1 MQPTNLF
8 FSFLVEL
15 IKRLKTA
22 KPKFF
27 IYLQDAAL
35 VLGAITGIPA
45 FLEQYNIVL
54 PPAVTMFE
62 NKFVA
67 AATVGFLIASQLTS
81 QSTIN
86 SISPQG
92 PVNKQTN
99 PVALPFT
106 AKMEEK
112 QAIKEGKPT
121 EVAPPVQTKP

>member
-15 IKRLKTA
+15 VKRLKTS

-27 IYLQDAAL
+27 VYLQYFTMG
-35 VLGAITGIPA
+35 LGAITGIPS
-45 FLEQYNIVL
+45 FLLQFGITL
-54 PPAVTMFE
+54 PPAVSVLE
-62 NKFVA
+62 NKYVA
-67 AATVGFLIASQLTS
+67 WASVGFLIASQLTT

-99 PVALPFT
+99 PKNLPFT
-106 AKMEEK
+106 AAVEVKE
-112 QAIKEGKPT
+112 AVKEGKPT
-121 EVAPPVQTKP
+121 EIAPETPKT